1 MSEPTIREEGE
12 EEVEQEVLPSKT
24 ITPVTSSSS
33 SAEEGLSSP
42 SAQMASRVE
51 KLLEE
56 VSAARAAAEAA
67 GEDQAAQEQA
77 AKAAFDRE
85 DDRTPEERE
94 TFKQVCGLCRRHRT
108 WDYRCSHA
116 FSQRAH
122 ARPLAPRRR
131 ASSR

>member
-1 MSEPTIREEGE
+1 MEAHRKGKE
-12 EEVEQEVLPSKT
+12 
-24 ITPVTSSSS
+24 
-33 SAEEGLSSP
+33 SA
-42 SAQMASRVE
+42 A
-51 KLLEE
+51 
-56 VSAARAAAEAA
+56 AARAAAEAA
-67 GEDQAAQEQA
+67 GADQAAQEQA
-77 AKAAFDRE
+77 AKEAFDRE

-108 WDYRCSHA
+108 WDRCSHA

>member
-1 MSEPTIREEGE
+1 MRR
-12 EEVEQEVLPSKT
+12 LPQRSMEAHRKGKE
-24 ITPVTSSSS
+24 
-33 SAEEGLSSP
+33 SA
-42 SAQMASRVE
+42 A
-51 KLLEE
+51 
-56 VSAARAAAEAA
+56 AARAAAEAA

-122 ARPLAPRRR
+122 ARPLALRRR
-131 ASSR
+131 ASSP

>member
-1 MSEPTIREEGE
+1 MEAHRKGKE
-12 EEVEQEVLPSKT
+12 
-24 ITPVTSSSS
+24 
-33 SAEEGLSSP
+33 SA
-42 SAQMASRVE
+42 A
-51 KLLEE
+51 
-56 VSAARAAAEAA
+56 AARAAAEAA

-77 AKAAFDRE
+77 AKEAFDRE

-94 TFKQVCGLCRRHRT
+94 TFKQVCGLCRRSIEPR
-108 WDYRCSHA
+108 DYRCSHA

>member
-1 MSEPTIREEGE
+1 MRRLLGLLLVRRREHRTRPHIIC
-12 EEVEQEVLPSKT
+12 V
-24 ITPVTSSSS
+24 
-33 SAEEGLSSP
+33 SAEPRSRPLMRRLPQRSMEAHRKGKE
-42 SAQMASRVE
+42 SAA
-51 KLLEE
+51 
-56 VSAARAAAEAA
+56 AARAAAEAA

-77 AKAAFDRE
+77 AKEAFDRE

-108 WDYRCSHA
+108 SDYRCSHA